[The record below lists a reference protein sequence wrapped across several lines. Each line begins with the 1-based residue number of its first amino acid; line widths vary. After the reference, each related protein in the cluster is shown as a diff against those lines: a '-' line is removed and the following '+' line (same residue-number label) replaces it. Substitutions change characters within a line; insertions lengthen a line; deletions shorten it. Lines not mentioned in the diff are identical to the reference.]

1 MARLL
6 CQSLNSGL
14 YLEKKG
20 RDAESVDAG
29 KSASFLLAELAF
41 GKKSSPYTNTC
52 LSFPARPHSSAR
64 QPGHFF
70 LWCLPSTKPFHNGAY
85 LELWEQTCYRYEVFV
100 TQGFRARLHNLYS
113 NEYVGINRFAPMDNN
128 SLSEKGVTEFGPC
141 FLFC

>member
-20 RDAESVDAG
+20 RDAESVDTG

-41 GKKSSPYTNTC
+41 GKKLSVHKHLPEFSSSSPK
-52 LSFPARPHSSAR
+52 LSP
-64 QPGHFF
+64 QPGYSF